1 MTKTQV
7 KERTMSKEETYWT
20 EEEIS
25 FLPSKYGCVLI
36 KERATLEEQKN
47 KQLPNDVY
55 RIFYKLEDKIH
66 CDLVR
71 TSKRVDLFDM
81 YYDKFGPDVIQKI
94 DFGYG
99 TVNPKL
105 WGYAQAEPKKKR
117 R

>member
-1 MTKTQV
+1 MTQTKV
-7 KERTMSKEETYWT
+7 KEKTMKKEETHWT

-25 FLPSKYGCVLI
+25 SLPSKYGCILL
-36 KERATLEEQKN
+36 KERATDEEQKN

-55 RIFYKLEDKIH
+55 RIFYKLEDKVH

-71 TSKRVDLFDM
+71 TNKRVDLFDM
-81 YYDKFGPDVIQKI
+81 YYDKFGPGVIQKI

-105 WGYAQAEPKKKR
+105 WGYSQPEPKKKR